1 MCYKKRSILFDGDT
15 VLDQD
20 LVGRPDNA
28 ASVDAKG
35 PYVQFSDWTGGRAI
49 PTVGSNAGAAV
60 LPFQNWRPFKE
71 AFAPELVERALKE
84 TAGTVQ
90 HIADPFG
97 GSGTTALAAQ
107 FLGAKPTTIEVNPF
121 LTDLIKAKIAPIN
134 FDLAAETR
142 RTNHRPPERLDRNR
156 LDVRFDARG
165 DDRRCGL
172 REAIARTWRVGAC
185 RLIGVATLLRPSAV
199 APSVTHRQPAVVVAV
214 QPLPPQS
221 ESHKVLEI
229 FGVSEFNFP

>member
-1 MCYKKRSILFDGDT
+1 MFS
-15 VLDQD
+15 
-20 LVGRPDNA
+20 LVIGRA
-28 ASVDAKG
+28 
-35 PYVQFSDWTGGRAI
+35 YVQFSDWTGGRAI

-142 RTNHRPPERLDRNR
+142 RTNHRPPERRSNTVSPRRPARKRASMDRPQAAGVC
-156 LDVRFDARG
+156 LVD
-165 DDRRCGL
+165 
-172 REAIARTWRVGAC
+172 E
-185 RLIGVATLLRPSAV
+185 IGSEVLYIVKS
-199 APSVTHRQPAVVVAV
+199 VVVIGLIV
-214 QPLPPQS
+214 GLGKIEQFLRR
-221 ESHKVLEI
+221 E
-229 FGVSEFNFP
+229 